1 MKKFEVNPLILTGIT
16 LCAFAANSFLGR
28 AALGSAQIDPLTYTL
43 VRLLSGAVALVV
55 LLRMQGLG
63 RISGS
68 WAGALA
74 LLTYAVF
81 FSLAYVHLATGTGA
95 LVLFGLVQLTM
106 MGYAAMKGDVL
117 KGLRL
122 WGALLAVVGLLVLL
136 WPKLQT
142 PDSLLAAL
150 SMALSGAAWGA
161 YSLLGRGSKSPLADT
176 AGNFCRAGVLMLSVW
191 AVLYF
196 LAGRGVHIPG
206 VTALQGSV
214 FQKVVWPMP
223 TWGGLLLAV
232 ASGALASGM
241 GYALWYRVL
250 PALPATS
257 AATVQLAVPVL
268 ATLAG
273 TLMLGEALGVRL
285 LVSMVLTLGGIY
297 WVLNPQKKPASQSVD

>member
-1 MKKFEVNPLILTGIT
+1 MKKFEVNPLILTGVT

-28 AALGSAQIDPLTYTL
+28 AALGSDQIDPLTYTL
-43 VRLLSGAVALVV
+43 VRLLSGAAALVI
-55 LLRMQGLG
+55 LLRLQGDG
-63 RISGS
+63 RISGK
-68 WAGALA
+68 WVGALA
-74 LLTYAVF
+74 LLAYAVF
-81 FSLAYVHLATGTGA
+81 FSLAYVHLPTGTGA

-106 MGYAAMKGDVL
+106 MGYAAKNGDVL

-122 WGALLAVVGLLVLL
+122 VGALLAIAGLVLL
-136 WPKLQT
+136 LWPQLQA
-142 PDSLLAAL
+142 PDSLLAAV
-150 SMALSGAAWGA
+150 SMALSGAAWGV
-161 YSLLGRGSKSPLADT
+161 YSLVGRGSKSPLADT
-176 AGNFCRAGVLMLSVW
+176 AGNFCRAGVLMLVLW
-191 AVLYF
+191 AGLY
-196 LAGRGVHIPG
+196 AMAANGVHIPAITE
-206 VTALQGSV
+206 VQGGV
-214 FQKVVWPMP
+214 FQRVVWPMP

-285 LVSMVLTLGGIY
+285 LVSMAMTLGGIY
-297 WVLNPQKKPASQSVD
+297 WVLNPQKKPASQSLD